1 MAGNLHA
8 AHSNAVI
15 HTHADL
21 ASACPGGGGA
31 KAKQNVIRSNFKLFH
46 LYFANYLV
54 KNIIF
59 SAIF

>member
-21 ASACPGGGGA
+21 ASACPGGGGQ
-31 KAKQNVIRSNFKLFH
+31 KQNKTSSDQILS
-46 LYFANYLV
+46 YFTYILL
-54 KNIIF
+54 II
-59 SAIF
+59 